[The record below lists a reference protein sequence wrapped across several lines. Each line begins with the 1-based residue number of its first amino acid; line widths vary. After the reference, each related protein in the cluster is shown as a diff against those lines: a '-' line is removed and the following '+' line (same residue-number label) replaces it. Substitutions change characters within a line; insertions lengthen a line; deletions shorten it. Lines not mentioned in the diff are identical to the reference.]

1 VPINGSFMKY
11 EGKPCDCD
19 KELVNITLTGC
30 VKEMCREKDCPK
42 EPPPKDKCHTVVPQK
57 EPCKCAT
64 YLQTPFHVSS
74 PIKSTCG
81 NDFCSKFEEVDDE
94 CKETCVEYEVEGEC
108 DENCYE
114 RKEIR
119 NKATCTKQ
127 VTCEDLGPDKIA
139 IKTDT
144 CVFGLSTG
152 RYHGNCGVCDEDS
165 YAKLVSHRLC
175 GHYYEHYCEKC
186 DPKDPS
192 CNKKWCKER
201 VKTNDCKSYE
211 EATPCPDDLMSRCP
225 EECEKSLS
233 CRCPDPVK
241 DCPAGTQVGYVN
253 CRLTYEECQKDPEC
267 CNQLC
272 STEINGRRMEKEC
285 VEESCEVC
293 SNEYGVEII
302 EHHTWRNEHFCNSD
316 ERCCKRCEDASKVE
330 KCPSDWTQEKK
341 TKCKCKA

>member
-11 EGKPCDCD
+11 EGKPCNCD

-42 EPPPKDKCHTVVPQK
+42 EPLPKDKCHRVVPQK

-74 PIKSTCG
+74 PIKSSCG

-152 RYHGNCGVCDEDS
+152 RYHGNCGVCDKDS
-165 YAKLVSHRLC
+165 YAKLVPTVCVAIITSIIAKSAIPKTHPATKNGAKRELRQTIVNPTKKLRL
-175 GHYYEHYCEKC
+175 
-186 DPKDPS
+186 
-192 CNKKWCKER
+192 
-201 VKTNDCKSYE
+201 V
-211 EATPCPDDLMSRCP
+211 
-225 EECEKSLS
+225 
-233 CRCPDPVK
+233 
-241 DCPAGTQVGYVN
+241 
-253 CRLTYEECQKDPEC
+253 
-267 CNQLC
+267 
-272 STEINGRRMEKEC
+272 RM
-285 VEESCEVC
+285 
-293 SNEYGVEII
+293 I
-302 EHHTWRNEHFCNSD
+302 
-316 ERCCKRCEDASKVE
+316 
-330 KCPSDWTQEKK
+330 
-341 TKCKCKA
+341 